1 MTFTLRSREYG
12 LNFTSLTEPSMLP
25 QGEQQ
30 ESTYVK
36 PFRIPMLCVTS
47 GRANFIDR
55 LMSIVIYFFQLFFFV
70 CLPFMWR
77 HCSFNAAIRVFFL
90 VAIK

>member
-1 MTFTLRSREYG
+1 MTFTLRAREYG

-36 PFRIPMLCVTS
+36 PFRIPVLCVTS

-55 LMSIVIYFFQLFFFV
+55 LMSIVIYIFFQLFFF
-70 CLPFMWR
+70 CLFTV
-77 HCSFNAAIRVFFL
+77 HVETLQF
-90 VAIK
+90 